1 MKGIRAAVVSALL
14 AVGAIAQV
22 TSQPQASQPIHRAV
36 NEVMVDLVVTGSHG
50 RIIKHLKP
58 SQIELFDNGRRRAIT
73 SFRRVSRSV
82 HLSVTTLRRFGL
94 GRLPRNQR
102 PQPFNLIFLV
112 FGHVT
117 SLGRSLARQSALWFL
132 QHDFAAGD
140 YGAVLDASAGLRA
153 LTPITTN
160 RAVLERA
167 VERASGGGSAGRQNV
182 LTAEQAIY
190 HGAGGPDQAMPEAE
204 RMQSSQFGATYPA
217 GGTGAAAA
225 AGASALGSAAMQA
238 ALAAVINHSAAAAN
252 AASSWSSLTALR
264 ALDRALGLLRGRK
277 EVVYYTQWL
286 DVNPT
291 TVFLFRAVMHDANR
305 YHVSF
310 YPVDPAGL
318 TPTSSNDQVA
328 NALLRA
334 AHAAATSQM
343 SYYHTAAGNIENVA
357 YAGRLSSLRELA
369 AATGG
374 FVAARTNDLNPF
386 MTKIADDIHDH
397 YELTYNPGRLGAT
410 GAFHAI
416 TIRIPG
422 HPHWRVRARK
432 GYYVLPRLPSPLPDR
447 LDPLVAALYA
457 RQPPRDLGLA
467 TRAFVFPR
475 AAGGS
480 HLWLAAQV
488 PLGDLPAAPL
498 PPAMLKQHPQFR
510 GRQLVQFALLGAVED
525 RQRRI
530 VADAG
535 KEFGFAVAAARQAH
549 ATVPRWAGHWTL
561 SPGAYTV
568 RTVLYQPEMR
578 QTSELAFPLVV
589 RAAPV
594 RLSTVALVQGVRPA
608 PASSAAV
615 DPWRYQH
622 AEIVPNLSGTLAASQ
637 NPKLTIGFY
646 FLAAVP
652 PGTKGATVR
661 IRFARGGKIFRRS
674 PPFPLPKPDSQG
686 RIRFLA
692 HVPIRIF
699 PPGAYTATVIVLAA
713 GHAAAA
719 VTEFRVVQP

>member
-1 MKGIRAAVVSALL
+1 MKGIRAAAVSAVL
-14 AVGAIAQV
+14 AVGAVAQV
-22 TSQPQASQPIHRAV
+22 ASQPQASQPIHRAV
-36 NEVMVDLVVTGSHG
+36 NEVMVDMVVTGAHG
-50 RIIKHLKP
+50 RIINHLKP

-82 HLSVTTLRRFGL
+82 HLPETTLRRFGL
-94 GRLPRNQR
+94 GRLPRDQR

-132 QHDFAAGD
+132 QHEFVAGD

-167 VERASGGGSAGRQNV
+167 VEQVSGGSSAGRQNV

-190 HGAGGPDQAMPEAE
+190 HGAGGPAQAMPEAE
-204 RMQSSQFGATYPA
+204 RTQSARFGATYPA

-264 ALDRALGLLRGRK
+264 ALDRALGRLRGRK
-277 EVVYYTQWL
+277 EVLYYTQWL

-334 AHAAATSQM
+334 GQAASMTAG

-410 GAFHAI
+410 GAFHTI
-416 TIRIPG
+416 TIKIPG

-457 RQPPRDLGLA
+457 RQPPRDLGMA

-488 PLGDLPAAPL
+488 PLGDLPAGPL

-525 RQRRI
+525 RRQRI

-535 KEFGFAVAAARQAH
+535 KEFGFAVAAAQQAH
-549 ATVPRWAGHWTL
+549 ATVPLGPAIGRCLRAPTPFARYCISRRCAKRRSWLFPSSSAPLRCGSAPWRWCRACVRRRHRPPPRI
-561 SPGAYTV
+561 PGAISTPKSSLTCPACSPPA
-568 RTVLYQPEMR
+568 RILSGQW
-578 QTSELAFPLVV
+578 AFISSRPCRPAQ
-589 RAAPV
+589 RAPPCAYD
-594 RLSTVALVQGVRPA
+594 LPA
-608 PASSAAV
+608 PARSSSA
-615 DPWRYQH
+615 PRRFRC
-622 AEIVPNLSGTLAASQ
+622 PNRT
-637 NPKLTIGFY
+637 
-646 FLAAVP
+646 
-652 PGTKGATVR
+652 
-661 IRFARGGKIFRRS
+661 ARGGSASWLMCQSASSRPALT
-674 PPFPLPKPDSQG
+674 PP
-686 RIRFLA
+686 R
-692 HVPIRIF
+692 
-699 PPGAYTATVIVLAA
+699 
-713 GHAAAA
+713 
-719 VTEFRVVQP
+719 